1 MQLTLKK
8 YKKKALGLFLFGL
21 IIHTSAFSQADRD
34 VPVYNDYPEYKNHRI
49 GINLGAPSPMGD
61 FDSDNYSNDKSGYA
75 NGGVAFE
82 LNYLYSIN
90 PNFSFGISWGG
101 QGFIFDESGYQKAL
115 NVQLQGFTVQP
126 GTEAYGVGY
135 FYLQGKYEVGFKNKF
150 YLNAG
155 FGSTSIIVPELTIS
169 AIELNTGDRISI
181 TQEEAISGALGFT
194 IGAGTD
200 LYISDLISFNFYL
213 QYIQAN
219 FEVET
224 VIVGQSSGSSQSL
237 GSLPADYEQP
247 FSALTIGFGIGFN
260 F

>member
-1 MQLTLKK
+1 MLSKLKK
-8 YKKKALGLFLFGL
+8 YKEKAIGLFLFVL
-21 IIHTSAFSQADRD
+21 ILNLGAIAQADRD
-34 VPVYNDYPEYKNHRI
+34 VPVYNNTPEFTNHRI
-49 GINLGAPSPMGD
+49 GFNLGAPSPMGD
-61 FDSDNYSNDKSGYA
+61 FDSDDYSNNKAGYA

-82 LNYLYSIN
+82 LNYLYSID
-90 PNFSFGISWGG
+90 PNFSFGIIWGG

-115 NVQLQGFTVQP
+115 NVQLPGFTVQP

-181 TQEEAISGALGFT
+181 SQEEAISGALGFT
-194 IGAGTD
+194 VGAGTD
-200 LYISDLISFNFYL
+200 LYISDLITFNFYL
-213 QYIQAN
+213 QYMQAN
-219 FEVET
+219 FDIQTE
-224 VIVGQSSGSSQSL
+224 IVGQSSGSSQNL
-237 GSLPADYEQP
+237 GTLPTEYEQP
-247 FSALTIGFGIGFN
+247 FSSLTIGFGIGFN